1 MRSRR
6 IPNRRSVFSSKSST
20 GRTSQDFHV
29 SCSGVLRGGNR
40 LLCDSHSYPTT
51 LLCHVEPISPASTQ
65 HASGCVMQSD
75 SMAVKSVKV
84 NNIVEVVM
92 EVVMEVV

>member
-29 SCSGVLRGGNR
+29 SCGGVLQGETG
-40 LLCDSHSYPTT
+40 CSGDSHSYPTT
-51 LLCHVEPISPASTQ
+51 LLCHVEPISPTSPQ

-75 SMAVKSVKV
+75 SMA
-84 NNIVEVVM
+84 
-92 EVVMEVV
+92 